1 MNSDRLVIEFKTE
14 EDLLRQLKAI
24 KVYKEIELHKLGPSV
39 KDTGI
44 RCSDKAA
51 VRAYMKQADARAA
64 EINGELRRI
73 FVITSYSIHYT
84 KLYEFELQRLLN
96 CKLEEVLFLQKFVL
110 VDDPVAGST
119 EFLNDCFPCNEMLF
133 RKNKRGI

>member
-1 MNSDRLVIEFKTE
+1 MNRYVWFFVVATLAFGWQKFGVTTRVRNRYWNWVNSDRLVIEFKTE

-73 FVITSYSIHYT
+73 LHLPRQPS
-84 KLYEFELQRLLN
+84 
-96 CKLEEVLFLQKFVL
+96 
-110 VDDPVAGST
+110 P
-119 EFLNDCFPCNEMLF
+119 
-133 RKNKRGI
+133 